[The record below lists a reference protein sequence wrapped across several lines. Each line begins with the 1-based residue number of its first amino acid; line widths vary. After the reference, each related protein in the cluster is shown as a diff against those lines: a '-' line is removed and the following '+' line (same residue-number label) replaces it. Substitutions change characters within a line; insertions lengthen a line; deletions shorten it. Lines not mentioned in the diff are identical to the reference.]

1 MFCYSCGAELPE
13 GAHFCPKCGQ
23 SCTVKTNSE
32 IREGITFED
41 ELRPIND
48 VLPKPTNKE
57 PGLNTAP
64 KKSQGYSPKIS
75 ASNAPLNNGSSEWR
89 VLNENGSGNTSMEF
103 FDDTLFA
110 VAFIPDGNTRRMPLM
125 ADGEMI
131 VPGPVGA
138 FHIGR
143 KSKLIFYLT
152 EKRELMACDFHG
164 KKTQKIAGGN
174 GDRVLDFT
182 VNEDQLFVLLQGK
195 SSNISIF
202 QIGQMLDTSNVL
214 KNGERLRGLAAD
226 QDFLYYIEGTA
237 LTQYDLKTGS
247 EKVILNR
254 EGINTF
260 RLYNGHLLL
269 TVSDNIFSTHDRD
282 NQILLIDPIRML
294 QRTVVQVA
302 AKNVNCYWDHVFYTD
317 NKNEHIWTVPLTGGT
332 PHMLRNKAA
341 DSLNLACG
349 HLYFIDCDSAEF
361 TAINLCSGKEC
372 SSNSEKMPKSASE
385 AIKYSLLHQGAE
397 HYKGYTLNQALLE
410 GVSILQEFNSKS
422 ELFDYVVFLTLP
434 QLNKKKEDIPA
445 LLKAAGYQQKSDSE
459 PIVFVDSTI
468 SHKRGKGF
476 IVATDGIYT
485 DKTFFPYDYTFNCDR
500 EGGPQNIRLR
510 TYEKE
515 RFGKEKRILNIS
527 CPMFKSGLEDLVDL
541 IYTIYAFAYCMAP
554 PVSDGYLLPKPKDL
568 SRNKQPEYIKAPKKS
583 DSTETDATKPDTMSS
598 SAVTYPQ
605 ADSSSPKTETAAE
618 TPPPLSD
625 EEKKAKNTEFMA
637 EMDQAFKCNRKYF
650 FGYNILKFLLQII
663 VCMAFCML
671 MYSGHPISALVSLP
685 ITGFLSLVCCAT
697 IRTHCDPSE
706 IEEIEARYKAMGIDG
721 YAPPG
726 LRGVCFWISLA
737 FAALIAY
744 CLIFK

>member
-48 VLPKPTNKE
+48 VQFKPKPS
-57 PGLNTAP
+57 LNSAA
-64 KKSQGYSPKIS
+64 KKSQGRSPYTPVS
-75 ASNAPLNNGSSEWR
+75 DAPLKDGTPEWR

-110 VAFIPDGNTRRMPLM
+110 VAFIPDGDTLRMPLM
-125 ADGEMI
+125 ADGKMI
-131 VPGPVGA
+131 VSGPVGA

-152 EKRELMACDFHG
+152 EKYELMACDFHG
-164 KKTQKIAGGN
+164 NKTQKIAGGN
-174 GDRVLDFT
+174 GDRVLDFA
-182 VNEDQLFVLLQGK
+182 VNEDQLFVRLQGK
-195 SSNISIF
+195 GSNISIF
-202 QIGQMLDTSNVL
+202 QISQTLDSSRVL
-214 KNGERLRGLAAD
+214 KKADRLRGLAVD

-247 EKVILNR
+247 EKVIVSR
-254 EGINTF
+254 EGINAF
-260 RLYNGHLLL
+260 QLYNGYLIV
-269 TVSDNIFSTHDRD
+269 TVSDNPFSTHDED
-282 NQILLIDPIRML
+282 NQILLIDPNRML
-294 QRTVVQVA
+294 QRTVAQVA
-302 AKNVNCYWDHVFYTD
+302 AKNINCYWDHVFYTD
-317 NKNEHIWTVPLTGGT
+317 SKNERIWTVPLTGGT

-341 DSLNLACG
+341 DLLNFACC
-349 HLYFIDCDSAEF
+349 HLYFVDCASVEF
-361 TAINLCSGKEC
+361 TSINLGTGKEQ
-372 SSNSEKMPKSASE
+372 SPNPEKIPEAASE
-385 AIKYSLLHQGAE
+385 AIKYSLLHQKAE
-397 HYKGYTLNQALLE
+397 HYMGYTLNQALLE
-410 GVSILQEFNSKS
+410 GVSDLQEFNSKS

-445 LLKAAGYQQKSDSE
+445 LLKAAGYQQKPGSE

-468 SHKRGKGF
+468 LHKRGKGF

-485 DKTFFPYDYTFNCDR
+485 DKTFFPYDYTFDCER

-510 TYEKE
+510 TYEKV
-515 RFGKEKRILNIS
+515 RFGKEKRTLDIS
-527 CPMFKSGLEDLVDL
+527 CPMFKSGLEDLAEL
-541 IYTIYAFAYCMAP
+541 IYTIYAFAYFMAP
-554 PVSDGYLLPKPKDL
+554 PMSDGYLLPGPKDL
-568 SRNKQPEYIKAPKKS
+568 SGKKQPGYIKASKKS
-583 DSTETDATKPDTMSS
+583 DSAEANANKSDTMPS
-598 SAVTYPQ
+598 SAVAHPQ
-605 ADSSSPKTETAAE
+605 ADSSSPKMKTDVE

-625 EEKKAKNTEFMA
+625 EEKKAKTTEFMA
-637 EMDQAFKCNRKYF
+637 EMDRVFKCNRKYF
-650 FGYNILKFLLQII
+650 FGYNVLKFLLQII

-697 IRTHCDPSE
+697 IRTYCDPPE
-706 IEEIEARYKAMGIDG
+706 IEEIEVRYKAMGING
-721 YAPPG
+721 YTPPG

-737 FAALIAY
+737 VAALIAY